1 MTQKALAAIAEAET
15 QAEVLCRVAEE
26 KATEMKNKIK
36 TEGEAHCAR
45 VKEEATRECEDELA
59 TIKAHAERLGSKKR
73 EDAKREADDLIALAR
88 ERMDEAVKTIV
99 WGIIEKCQ

>member
-26 KATEMKNKIK
+26 KAAEMKNKIK
-36 TEGEAHCAR
+36 AEGEAHCAK
-45 VKEEATRECEDELA
+45 VEKETAEAFERELA
-59 TIKAHAERLGSKKR
+59 AIRERAERLSAKKR
-73 EDAKREADDLIALAR
+73 EDARREADEIISLAR
-88 ERMDEAVKTIV
+88 ERMDEAVKSIV

>member
-26 KATEMKNKIK
+26 KAAEMKNKIK
-36 TEGEAHCAR
+36 TEGEAHCAK
-45 VKEEATRECEDELA
+45 VEKETTEELERELQA
-59 TIKAHAERLGSKKR
+59 IQRHAELLSQKKR
-73 EDAKREADDLIALAR
+73 EEAQREADEIISLAR
-88 ERMDEAVKTIV
+88 ERMDEAVKSIV